1 MAEGRT
7 IRFVPISQQI
17 ARCGILGKGLGHLA
31 REPVLRGIWSDLE
44 MNNPSAVEVEH
55 NKGVEEPKRRGGDH
69 KHIDRRDVG
78 QVVMQEGPP
87 GRGGNLGTPR
97 HPAPNRGLADLDAEL
112 EQFPMDAGAPH
123 NGLALLMRQIKS
135 RISVPIL
142 GRPGRR
148 DRHRQ

>member
-1 MAEGRT
+1 
-7 IRFVPISQQI
+7 
-17 ARCGILGKGLGHLA
+17 
-31 REPVLRGIWSDLE
+31 

-97 HPAPNRGLADLDAEL
+97 YPAPNRGLADLDAEL
-112 EQFPMDAGAPH
+112 EQFPMDAGRAPPTGWPCSCGRSAKSGRATSTAA
-123 NGLALLMRQIKS
+123 GLKGEADRDA
-135 RISVPIL
+135 VAA
-142 GRPGRR
+142 GRLPGVGGRLAGFPARRGHESGRR
-148 DRHRQ
+148 RSKQRRRESPTWE